1 MWNALGW
8 GGQGARG
15 EPARRRASLRC
26 AGGRAAAL
34 AACMAALAACS
45 GSDVPVFSTPGDA
58 PQSIVLTARALDATT
73 AALEWTSAG
82 SGLAYQ
88 VERNGAMVATVGS
101 LQWLD
106 RPLSAGQR
114 YCWRVAARSGFGWQ
128 ARSNEVCLGT
138 DPGTTDWR
146 VERVATG
153 RWPSVAVDAAGDL
166 HLCFNQG
173 VAGIAYLRVG
183 PGRSP
188 ETVDADGLARCSIG
202 VDPGG
207 VVHVAYLSRFGLRHA
222 TRGAVAWS
230 AETVDAQALPGAQ
243 RFDGPALAF
252 GPDARPRIAYRRLT
266 GSALPTLVVATRDAV
281 GWRFDLT
288 GIPGL
293 VGPRS
298 LAVDA
303 AGTVWLATTDELG
316 QSATAWQRVAAG
328 WSNAYSQS
336 LAPTRG
342 EGPPLAL
349 DASGAPRFGWWQ
361 RAAPTT
367 TAVTTLR
374 WAESGATGWR
384 SETIDTV
391 ATAGFGM
398 AVAMSGA
405 VPRLV
410 SIDEAGAL
418 RVHSRIAGAWSS
430 QALDAQGGAAAAV
443 DLAIGPDGQLRM
455 VFDRVVEGSVA
466 LASRLP

>member
-1 MWNALGW
+1 MRNAV
-8 GGQGARG
+8 GQVGEGARG
-15 EPARRRASLRC
+15 ERRERGARLRRAAALVGC
-26 AGGRAAAL
+26 AAAL
-34 AACMAALAACS
+34 AACG
-45 GSDVPVFSTPGDA
+45 GSDAPVFGSAGDA
-58 PQSIVLTARALDATT
+58 PQTIVLKVRAVDAT
-73 AALEWTSAG
+73 AALLEWSSAG

-88 VERNGAMVATVGS
+88 VDRNGAAVATVGT

-153 RWPSVAVDAAGDL
+153 RWPSVAVDAEGNV
-166 HLCFNQG
+166 HLCLNQG

-188 ETVDADGLARCSIG
+188 ETVDADGQARCSIG
-202 VDPGG
+202 VDAGG

-222 TRGAVAWS
+222 TRGATAWS
-230 AETVDAQALPGAQ
+230 AETVDAQAAIGTQ

-252 GPDARPRIAYRRLT
+252 GPDARPRIAYRRRAAD
-266 GSALPTLVVATRDAV
+266 GIPALAVATRNAV
-281 GWRFDLT
+281 GWSFDLT

-303 AGTVWLATTDELG
+303 VGTTWLATTDDLG
-316 QSATAWQRVAAG
+316 QSATVWQRVLAG
-328 WSNAYSQS
+328 WSAAYSHS

-349 DASGAPRFGWWQ
+349 DAAGVPRLAWWQ

-367 TAVTTLR
+367 TTVSTLR

-384 SETIDTV
+384 TETIDTV
-391 ATAGFGM
+391 ATAGFGV
-398 AVAMSGA
+398 AVAMSGDI
-405 VPRLV
+405 PRVV
-410 SIDEAGAL
+410 SIDDDGAL

-443 DLAIGPDGQLRM
+443 DLAIGPDGQLR
-455 VFDRVVEGSVA
+455 VAFDRVVEGSVA
-466 LASRLP
+466 LASRVP